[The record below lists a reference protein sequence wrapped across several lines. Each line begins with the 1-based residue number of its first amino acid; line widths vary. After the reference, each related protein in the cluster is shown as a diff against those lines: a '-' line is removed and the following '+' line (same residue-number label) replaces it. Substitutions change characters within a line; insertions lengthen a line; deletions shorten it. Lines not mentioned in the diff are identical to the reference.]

1 MGKFRHFI
9 GDAHSF
15 QLLPL
20 YTSYLQNK
28 TQIKSSFYAL
38 LFGKVMFK
46 NYFPYVRSS
55 IFPVFS
61 YWWGT

>member
-9 GDAHSF
+9 GEAHSL

-28 TQIKSSFYAL
+28 MQIKSRFYAL
-38 LFGKVMFK
+38 LFGGVLA
-46 NYFPYVRSS
+46 R
-55 IFPVFS
+55 
-61 YWWGT
+61 